1 MIEISELAII
11 ASVTRTELT
20 LADLDLND
28 MTKFILGQNI
38 NVGSVTWRKEAAQS
52 PFIQGRIP
60 VHEVKDAAESSI
72 VVYVLGAT
80 HAALNA
86 NIKELLDAFTEQY
99 SYILRINVEGVDNQ
113 WECERAD
120 YEVAFATET
129 LNARFVPVTLSFHRK
144 PTPAVGVF

>member
-1 MIEISELAII
+1 MIAISELSII
-11 ASVTRTELT
+11 ASVTRAELF

-28 MTKFILGQNI
+28 GVKFTLGQNV
-38 NVGSVTWRKEAAQS
+38 NVGSVTWRKETAQS
-52 PFIQGRIP
+52 PFVQGRVP
-60 VHEVKDAAESSI
+60 VHEVKDASESTI

-86 NIKELLDAFTEQY
+86 NLKELLDAFTEQY
-99 SYILRINVEGVDNQ
+99 SYILRINVEGSDNQ

-129 LNARFVPVTLSFHRK
+129 LSARFVPVTLSFHRK